1 MKIIFYPR
9 DIGLWRKTFD
19 FKCFWSGNTPSQ
31 LGPSKV
37 FYTRNELMEFCRE
50 HGVRFDEPN
59 HPFRF
64 DGPDHHHVFGD
75 GTYTIHQ
82 WTVLGWAK
90 ESA

>member
-19 FKCFWSGNTPSQ
+19 FASGDT
-31 LGPSKV
+31 SKV
-37 FYTRNELMEFCRE
+37 FNTRNELMEFCRK
-50 HGVRFDEPN
+50 HGVRFEDPD

-64 DGPDHHHVFGD
+64 DGPDYNHVFGD

-82 WTVLGWAK
+82 WTVIGWAR
-90 ESA
+90 EIE